1 MEVII
6 FCIDIIFFVLHLV
19 HMCVYVKDAIK
30 IYVYNTFPFLM
41 LPCLLHIF
49 IGSKT
54 NIKAFVV
61 VCLFVFFFFIDICL
75 ILSQCVKRLSSFLVY
90 FPSIFFEIVSVCRFH
105 LLPFPLQRISNTY
118 KEAFKNPE
126 NMLFFLVVKPNICF

>member
-1 MEVII
+1 
-6 FCIDIIFFVLHLV
+6 
-19 HMCVYVKDAIK
+19 MCVYVKDAIK
-30 IYVYNTFPFLM
+30 IYMYNTFPFLM
-41 LPCLLHIF
+41 LPFLIHIF

-61 VCLFVFFFFIDICL
+61 VCLFVFFFIDICL

-90 FPSIFFEIVSVCRFH
+90 FPSIFYEIVSVCRFH

-126 NMLFFLVVKPNICF
+126 NMFFSRCKTKYLLLVSLSDISLHLFLWENMYVFV